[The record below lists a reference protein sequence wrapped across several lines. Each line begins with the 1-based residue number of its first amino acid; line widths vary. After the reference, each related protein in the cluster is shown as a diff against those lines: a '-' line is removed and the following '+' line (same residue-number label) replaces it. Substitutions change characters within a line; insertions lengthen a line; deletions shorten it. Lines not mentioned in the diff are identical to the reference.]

1 MKKEQFMLGLII
13 ALCLVASAIL
23 AQQPPSQTPP
33 SSTGSQQQLQPPSQ
47 DQRTSTQVRT
57 FAGKIVKSGDKL
69 VLSDPT
75 GQTTYQLDDQ
85 QKAQAFVNKNV
96 RVTGML
102 DASTGTIRVTAID
115 PA

>member
-1 MKKEQFMLGLII
+1 
-13 ALCLVASAIL
+13 
-23 AQQPPSQTPP
+23 
-33 SSTGSQQQLQPPSQ
+33 
-47 DQRTSTQVRT
+47 
-57 FAGKIVKSGDKL
+57 VKSGDKL
-69 VLSDPT
+69 VLSEPT
-75 GQTTYQLDDQ
+75 DQTTYQLDDQ

>member
-1 MKKEQFMLGLII
+1 MKRGQLLGLILVVCLI
-13 ALCLVASAIL
+13 AKPSF
-23 AQQPPSQTPP
+23 AQQPPPQTPP
-33 SSTGSQQQLQPPSQ
+33 SSTGSQPQIQPPSQ
-47 DQRTSTQVRT
+47 DQRTSTEVKT
-57 FAGKIVKSGDKL
+57 FAGRIVKSGDKF
-69 VLSDPT
+69 VLSDPA